1 MRVIRR
7 FYVLAGLALAAT
19 ACSDQQTTAV
29 APEQLSAEALAPLHA
44 AAPGRGID
52 GSYIVVLKE
61 GVSSRSV
68 MAVAGIQNPRWEYS
82 PETLNGF
89 TADLNEGQ
97 LNALRRNPNV
107 DYIEEEQVFRVA
119 ATQTNATWGL
129 DRTDQ
134 RALPLDGQY
143 NYNRTGSGVYA
154 YVIDTGINSTHNQ
167 FGSRARN
174 VWNGVGGTNED
185 CHGHGTHVA
194 GTIGGSVH
202 GMAKSVQLRGVKV
215 FDCEGRT
222 GSGTVVAAIDWV
234 RLNRINPAVAN
245 MSLGGPASS
254 ATNTATN
261 NLSNSGVVVVVAA
274 GNENQNACN
283 VSPASASGA
292 ITVAASDRT
301 DTRASFS
308 NFGSCVNI
316 YAPGVS
322 ITAPWIGST
331 SATNTISGTS
341 MASPHVAGLA
351 ALIKQTNPSASH
363 AAVRDWILNNATTNV
378 IRSNVSGTPNRLI
391 FKSTW

>member
-1 MRVIRR
+1 MRLRL
-7 FYVLAGLALAAT
+7 VLICAGLVASVT
-19 ACSDQQTTAV
+19 ACTDSQPTAL
-29 APEQLSAEALAPLHA
+29 PSGDQLSADALAPLHMA
-44 AAPGRGID
+44 AEGGKID
-52 GSYIVVLKE
+52 GSYIVVLKD
-61 GVSSRSV
+61 GASARAV
-68 MAVAGIQNPRWEYS
+68 MAIAGVTHPKWEYS

-89 TADLNEGQ
+89 TAELNQGQ
-97 LNALRRNPNV
+97 LNALRRHADV
-107 DYIEEEQVFRVA
+107 DYIEEELLFELA
-119 ATQTNATWGL
+119 ATQSNATWGL

-134 RALPLDGQY
+134 RALPLNGTY
-143 NYNRTGSGVYA
+143 VYNRTGAGVYA
-154 YVIDTGINSTHNQ
+154 YVIDTGINSTHTQ

-215 FDCEGRT
+215 FDCQGRT

-234 RLNRINPAVAN
+234 RLNRQNPAVAN

-283 VSPASASGA
+283 VSPASATGA
-292 ITVAASDRT
+292 ITVASSDRT
-301 DTRASFS
+301 DTKSSFS
-308 NFGSCVNI
+308 NWGSCVNI
-316 YAPGVS
+316 YAPGSS

-331 SATNTISGTS
+331 TATNTISGTS

-351 ALIKQTNPSASH
+351 ALIKETNQSASH

-378 IRSNVSGTPNRLI
+378 IKSNVSGTPNRLI